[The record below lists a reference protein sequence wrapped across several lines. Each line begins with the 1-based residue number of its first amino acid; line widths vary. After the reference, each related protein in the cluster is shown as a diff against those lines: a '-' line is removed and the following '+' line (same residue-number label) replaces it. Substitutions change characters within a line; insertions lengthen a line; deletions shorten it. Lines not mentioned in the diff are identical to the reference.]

1 MSNGS
6 GVSTLGLFAIAAGI
20 AAAGCWIGE
29 GLLKIKSGDRYVTVK
44 GLAERE
50 VPADLVIWPIT
61 FNETGNDLSALYQ
74 QGQAHAAQI
83 AEFLKAQGLG
93 DAEQSLSTPKIQDFE
108 AEGGRERVTNRYKA
122 EMTYTVRTH
131 KVAEAKKAM
140 QQSGEL
146 VKAGVAFAPWGAPPQ
161 FLYTKF
167 NDLKPELLAAATEN
181 ARRAAEQFAK
191 DSDSAVGRI
200 RSANQGQ
207 VNIEDRDSGTP
218 DIKKVRIVTTI
229 EYELDGE

>member
-1 MSNGS
+1 MSES
-6 GVSTLGLFAIAAGI
+6 RLGMFALAAAI

-61 FNETGNDLSALYQ
+61 FNETGNDLSVLYQ
-74 QGQAHAAQI
+74 QSQTHARLI
-83 AEFLKAQGLG
+83 ADFLKAQGLT

-108 AEGGRERVTNRYKA
+108 AEGGRERAANRYKA
-122 EMTYTVRTH
+122 EVTYTVRST
-131 KVAEAKKAM
+131 KVAEVKQAM

-218 DIKKVRIVTTI
+218 DIKKVRIVTTV
-229 EYELDGE
+229 EYELDDD